1 MTIVPI
7 QPFGLGDHIFT
18 QSLVRQIAGD
28 GDILYPVLPQFVE
41 GLSRAYPNVKFM
53 DWRSVSVN
61 FEVRHEQLIG
71 EYRTLPIRFA
81 DQLLNTPYHNCM
93 RAKYGLYGLDW
104 NTWRDV
110 MFVRDNRKED
120 VVDWEMANAYA
131 YNIPNGE
138 YNLISKHYGSGSQFE
153 AKISVNNGLPNVFM
167 ETLAD
172 DLSLFDWAKVI
183 ENATTIHA
191 VSSSIVYLLELLDL
205 KATEMHLYGRHHEPK
220 TWYKNIEYILT
231 KKYEIHG

>member
-18 QSLVRQIAGD
+18 QSLVKQIAGD
-28 GDILYPVLPQFVE
+28 NDILYPVLPQFVE

-81 DQLLNTPYHNCM
+81 DQLLNTPYYNCM
-93 RAKYGLYGLDW
+93 RAKYDLFGLDF

-110 MFVRDNRKED
+110 MFKRDVNREIELRNE
-120 VVDWEMANAYA
+120 VGA
-131 YNIPNGE
+131 IGE
-138 YNLISKHYGSGSQFE
+138 YNLISCFYGSGSQFKSQIE
-153 AKISVNNGLPNVFM
+153 PDNGLPNIYM
-167 ETLAD
+167 SSLQGY
-172 DLSLFDWAKVI
+172 SLFDYSTLI
-183 ENATTIHA
+183 ENATNIYS
-191 VSSSIVYLLELLDL
+191 VSSSIVYLLEILSL
-205 KATEMHLYGRHHEPK
+205 KASEIHLYGRHHERS
-220 TWYKNIEYILT
+220 TWHKNIEYILT
-231 KKYEIHG
+231 KDYTIHM